1 MAETLSALMKN
12 HHTEVFKRH
21 GCTPEGV
28 DWGPQEDRFWLRH
41 RNFLRLMEHETSC
54 SLLDVGCGYGAFLD
68 APTAVR
74 IEYTG
79 LDIVEEAAR
88 QGQLRHPEATFL
100 SGDFLDYPFEAERF
114 DYVICNGIFTQ
125 KLTASLPDM
134 DAYTKAMIRKMFA
147 VCRRGIAFNMMTSYV
162 NYMAA
167 NLFYKSPAETLSWTM
182 SELSPHVR
190 LDHSY
195 PLYEF
200 MVYSFKRPTVVAR

>member
-134 DAYTKAMIRKMFA
+134 DAY
-147 VCRRGIAFNMMTSYV
+147 V